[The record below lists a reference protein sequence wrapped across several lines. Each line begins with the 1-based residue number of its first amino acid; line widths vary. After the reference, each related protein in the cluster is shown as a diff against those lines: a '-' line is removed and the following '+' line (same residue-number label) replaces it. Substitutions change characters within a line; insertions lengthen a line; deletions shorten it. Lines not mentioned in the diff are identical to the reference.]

1 MFGAPRHV
9 KGITGARSLAT
20 GPGQACAISGFG
32 GAAGCAIASKGKISP
47 DVHPHVSLFYA
58 LKRNDFK
65 LNRYVAL
72 ASFLS
77 IIFSENW
84 HPLFR
89 IMLEAIANQMAWRAL
104 APASS
109 CDLHS
114 RLVETASARRGDG
127 AARRQHDPVAV
138 PAFDHIDPPDTGQ
151 DAASA
156 DCEEAAVA
164 TFDQSMAVLNIVN
177 EPIQQNPVAQFR
189 WFCRRRNCGQRSSLG
204 RRRSR

>member
-1 MFGAPRHV
+1 M
-9 KGITGARSLAT
+9 I
-20 GPGQACAISGFG
+20 
-32 GAAGCAIASKGKISP
+32 
-47 DVHPHVSLFYA
+47 
-58 LKRNDFK
+58 FK
-65 LNRYVAL
+65 LNRYLAL

-77 IIFSENW
+77 MIFSENR
-84 HPLFR
+84 HPLSR
-89 IMLEAIANQMAWRAL
+89 IMLETIANQMAWRAR

-109 CDLHS
+109 HDLHS

-138 PAFDHIDPPDTGQ
+138 LAFDHIDPPDTGQ

-177 EPIQQNPVAQFR
+177 NPIRQKPVTQFR
-189 WFCRRRNCGQRSSLG
+189 WFCGRGNRGQRSSLG